1 VVRPKQPF
9 IWSGVESK
17 WTSYGPFWAIAIIL
31 WCGNS
36 VVLLGVAPGLT
47 FFVPALVSN
56 LVAATALTLTIVMW
70 GRIHRAVSRTSPV
83 TLWIVLVAGACVGLV
98 KGLSTFTVFW
108 SMTEM
113 AFTLGAL
120 VTQSIAPMIIG
131 MWLLPT
137 FGVIGSVR
145 QRYSHERDVLINE
158 RVAHNLQRSAQLLA
172 DTDLDALIRTV
183 HQGVTRASSPRELT
197 MTLQL
202 LAERDVRRTSHVMWE
217 TEAKDVR
224 NYSLGQLS
232 WNAIRNHQFPA
243 FFMSLTLFF
252 SLVSFHVPQVGIS
265 EAFLRS
271 AFQSLVTF
279 IVFYLGKKIPP
290 RGSISGPVVFF
301 ATPIIAVITI
311 DLTTLQLFGPL
322 PESPPLISGLLLF
335 ASLTSAAL
343 VLGVLFSARQT
354 HIDIRE
360 ELDRLHSRDISAET
374 ERALRQIRRRETAE
388 LLHGYVQNQ
397 LMVSALKIQDDPTQT
412 EVIKT
417 ELFDLLDRLEAGTIV
432 LQPADVGMAVFS
444 GQVTELW
451 RGVIDVTVD
460 IHASDELSQREYELI
475 DRIVHE
481 LISNAHRHGRAHSID
496 VHVTITQQSIFFSA
510 DDTGDGPQLGTPGLG
525 STILSAATAGRWKMN
540 STATGTNV
548 NGTITRAQN

>member
-1 VVRPKQPF
+1 
-9 IWSGVESK
+9 
-17 WTSYGPFWAIAIIL
+17 
-31 WCGNS
+31 
-36 VVLLGVAPGLT
+36 
-47 FFVPALVSN
+47 
-56 LVAATALTLTIVMW
+56 M
-70 GRIHRAVSRTSPV
+70 
-83 TLWIVLVAGACVGLV
+83 VLVAGACVGLV

-108 SMTEM
+108 SLTEK
-113 AFTLGAL
+113 AFTLGPL
-120 VTQSIAPMIIG
+120 VMQSIAPMIIG

-158 RVAHNLQRSAQLLA
+158 RVAYNLQRSAQLLA

-290 RGSISGPVVFF
+290 RGSISGPIVFF

-311 DLTTLQLFGPL
+311 DVTTLLLFGPL
-322 PESPPLISGLLLF
+322 PESPPLTSGLLLF

-354 HIDIRE
+354 HKDIRE
-360 ELDRLHSRDISAET
+360 ELDRLHSREISTEA
-374 ERALRQIRRRETAE
+374 ERALQQIRRRETAE

-397 LMVSALKIQDDPTQT
+397 LMVSALKVRDDPSQT
-412 EVIKT
+412 EAIKA
-417 ELFDLLDRLEAGTIV
+417 ELFDLLDKLEAGTIQ
-432 LQPADVGMAVFS
+432 LHKAHLGMEGFAD
-444 GQVTELW
+444 QVTELW
-451 RGVIDVTVD
+451 RGFIDVTVD
-460 IHASDELSQREYELI
+460 IYSSDELSQREYELI

-481 LISNAHRHGRAHSID
+481 LISNAHRHGRAQSIG
-496 VHVTITQQSIFFSA
+496 VEITITQESISFSA
-510 DDTGDGPQLGTPGLG
+510 EDTGAGPQQGRPGLG
-525 STILSAATAGRWKMN
+525 STILSAATASRWSMN
-540 STATGTNV
+540 ATTAGTKV
-548 NGTITRAQN
+548 NGTITRAQS